1 MMKMKQSESSIHLS
15 LKLVPKIGQINIHL
29 VPIEHK
35 STETSRDVSICIIDT
50 EDRLKTKI

>member
-1 MMKMKQSESSIHLS
+1 MKMKQSESSIHLS